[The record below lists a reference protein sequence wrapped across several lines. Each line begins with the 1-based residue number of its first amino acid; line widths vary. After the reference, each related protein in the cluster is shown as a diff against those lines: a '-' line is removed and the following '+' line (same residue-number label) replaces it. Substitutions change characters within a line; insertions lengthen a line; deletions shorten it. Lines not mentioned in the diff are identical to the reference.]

1 MIFWLRLGLRSWI
14 FRVLNGFYIL
24 LYCLLEIEFFFYKFF
39 RFIINEELVNL
50 IVESFC
56 IEISFDDGNKKKSEI
71 ILN

>member
-24 LYCLLEIEFFFYKFF
+24 LYCLLEIEFFYKFF

-56 IEISFDDGNKKKSEI
+56 IEISFDDGNKKEGEI

>member
-1 MIFWLRLGLRSWI
+1 M
-14 FRVLNGFYIL
+14 LNGFYIL
-24 LYCLLEIEFFFYKFF
+24 LYCLLEIEFFYKFF

-56 IEISFDDGNKKKSEI
+56 IEISFDDGNKKKGEI

>member
-24 LYCLLEIEFFFYKFF
+24 LYCLLEIEFFYKFF

-56 IEISFDDGNKKKSEI
+56 IEISFDDGNKKKGEI